1 MDVKPIFHKV
11 EEKDKEMDQK
21 EEKVRKAEDRPI
33 QKGQC
38 LSHKTFPESLQF
50 LFSIFPATGWYPL

>member
-38 LSHKTFPESLQF
+38 LSHKTFPEREWEVLNNR
-50 LFSIFPATGWYPL
+50 II